1 VTTTGRRRRG
11 ERLTR
16 SSPWTGRPWLKWAWV
31 GVPLASLGMAAF
43 MPPLYFAAR
52 HGRRSGYAWSAAL
65 FIAISAFFI
74 VKPDQ
79 DRGTR
84 NGVAEALIMLCW
96 IGGAAVAAFFV
107 LTTTSD
113 DAIAQARRQ
122 RKLRK
127 RARALVARDAPLA
140 VQAHIGRP
148 DLYGDHEDG
157 GLVDVNRAPAD
168 ALAQVP
174 GIDRSLA
181 ERIVAVRH
189 DVGGFA
195 SLADLI
201 TTLDLN
207 PTDLDDAAEVL
218 VFIPL

>member
-1 VTTTGRRRRG
+1 
-11 ERLTR
+11 
-16 SSPWTGRPWLKWAWV
+16 
-31 GVPLASLGMAAF
+31 MAAF

-52 HGRRSGYAWSAAL
+52 YGRRSGYAWSVLLLAA
-65 FIAISAFFI
+65 ITAFFV

-84 NGVAEALIMLCW
+84 NGVAEALIMFCW
-96 IGGAAVAAFFV
+96 IGGAAVAAYFV

-113 DAIAQARRQ
+113 GAIAQARRQ

-127 RARALVARDAPLA
+127 QARELVARDATLA

-148 DLYGDHEDG
+148 DLPGDHEDG
-157 GLVDVNRAPAD
+157 GLVDVNRVPAD
-168 ALAQVP
+168 VLARVP
-174 GIDRSLA
+174 GIDRALA
-181 ERIVAVRH
+181 ERLVSVRH

-207 PTDLDDAAEVL
+207 PTDLDDAADLL